1 MINIIII
8 ALLPVLGALMDG
20 FQHEGKKLLGSFFKS
35 AFLGVICYFLILD
48 LTLWHVLYL
57 LLCWQVLFD
66 PVYNKVRGEG
76 MFYVGN
82 TKWTDRF
89 LRWICD
95 KLPIFNKFAKGQ
107 YSHISF
113 ITKLIALATAI
124 GLIFIKL

>member
-1 MINIIII
+1 MINVIII

-20 FQHEGKKLLGSFFKS
+20 FQHEGRKLLGSFFKS

-48 LTLWHVLYL
+48 LTIWYVLYL
-57 LLCWQVLFD
+57 LLCWWVLFD
-66 PVYNKVRGEG
+66 PIYNGVRKLGW
-76 MFYVGN
+76 FYVGK

-89 LRWICD
+89 LRWLCD

-107 YSHISF
+107 YSHVSF
-113 ITKLIALATAI
+113 ITKLMALVLTI